1 MARAIVVQRF
11 PKVLR
16 EIQRA
21 VSLVNQDANEKIF
34 YTADPDEAAELAR
47 DEEEVVVVSSQVF
60 SPDVSGTTLA
70 SKIKRENPRALFFLY
85 SYTPEHA
92 PQIDGIIPK
101 TPTHHLL
108 AEFLSFVV
116 GSDFQATQ
124 LQSRF
129 PQIEFSSD
137 K

>member
-1 MARAIVVQRF
+1 MVQRF

-21 VSLVNQDANEKIF
+21 VSLVDQEANEKIF

-47 DEEEVVVVSSQVF
+47 DEEGVVIVSSQVF
-60 SPDVSGTTLA
+60 GPDVSGTALA
-70 SKIKRENPRALFFLY
+70 GKIKRENPEALFFLY
-85 SYTPEHA
+85 SYTPERT
-92 PQIDGIIPK
+92 PQVDGIIPK

-116 GSDFQATQ
+116 RSQFQASQ
-124 LQSRF
+124 LPARF
-129 PQIEFSSD
+129 PRIEFSGG